1 LTNRTILV
9 TGEAGFIGSHIV
21 DACTAAGYRL
31 VHEVVCHHAALAD
44 VRASLADPQGYTR
57 VNAIGALN
65 LLEAAREQGGVRR
78 VVFASTGGVMTA

>member
-31 VHEVVCHHAALAD
+31 VHEVVCHHAALAN
-44 VRASLADPQGYTR
+44 VRDSLSDAQGCIQ

-65 LLEAAREQGGVRR
+65 LLEAAREQGSVRR
-78 VVFASTGGVMTA
+78 VVFASTSGVVTT